1 MSKLEKML
9 RAIRNNPANVRF
21 NDACKA
27 AEEIGFQLRGQS
39 GSHRTYAR
47 SGEPMLLNFQDVKG
61 KAKPYQVRQLI
72 EMMDRYG
79 G

>member
-1 MSKLEKML
+1 MGKLEKML
-9 RAIRNNPANVRF
+9 QAIRNNPAGVRF

-27 AEEIGFQLRGQS
+27 AEKIGFRLRGQS

-47 SGEPMLLNFQDVKG
+47 SGEPVLLNFQNAKG

-72 EMMDRYG
+72 DMMDKYG

>member
-1 MSKLEKML
+1 M
-9 RAIRNNPANVRF
+9 RAIRNNPVNVRYD
-21 NDACKA
+21 DACKA
-27 AEEIGFQLRGQS
+27 AEWIGFRLRGQV
-39 GSHRTYAR
+39 GSHKTFAR
-47 SGEPMLLNFQDVKG
+47 PGEPVMLNFQNVQG